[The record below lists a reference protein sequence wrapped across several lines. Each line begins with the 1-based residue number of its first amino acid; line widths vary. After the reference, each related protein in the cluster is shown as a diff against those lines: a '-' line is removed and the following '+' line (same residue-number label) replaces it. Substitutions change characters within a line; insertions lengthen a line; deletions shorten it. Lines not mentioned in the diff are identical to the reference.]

1 MPPHKILD
9 SASMDNDFV
18 ESVPAKSLSPRSHRT
33 VAFASSPEVREIMHI
48 NDLKDLTDINDL
60 WFNEDEIRAIRF
72 SCQKIIH
79 CLEHG
84 KSFGDEECERGLEG
98 RTYEKKRLRRENRV
112 IAIHAVL
119 REQALQRREGI
130 IDGELLA
137 DAYYG
142 SSSESQAAAL
152 SKAIQD
158 SIAVEE
164 DYWFAF

>member
-1 MPPHKILD
+1 MPPHAILN
-9 SASMDNDFV
+9 SASMDTDFV
-18 ESVPAKSLSPRSHRT
+18 ESLPATSLSPRPHRT

-48 NDLKDLTDINDL
+48 NDLKDFTDINDL
-60 WFNEDEIRAIRF
+60 WFNGDEIRAIR
-72 SCQKIIH
+72 SNCQYIIR

-84 KSFGDEECERGLEG
+84 ESFSDEECERGLEG
-98 RTYEKKRLRRENRV
+98 RTYRAKRLRRENRV
-112 IAIHAVL
+112 VAIHAVL
-119 REQALQRREGI
+119 REQAVQRREGI

-158 SIAVEE
+158 SIAVQ
-164 DYWFAF
+164 DYWYAC